1 MDAAQKKVHAE
12 ETAHEK
18 PKACSPKEA
27 YFASLAEWAQ
37 QARAVQMLPNFL
49 IFNYNDNYFHFGAL
63 YQPMAL
69 GPRSVR
75 PRFNA
80 IRVLDDMHQREL
92 VRRFGGT
99 RVQVAPFWKRTLAEI
114 VDSLITFIL
123 KVIVAF
129 LFFHLFNIDFEK
141 SILSKTLKEEST
153 FTTLFDL
160 SMDIISLSYNLL
172 AIILLTKLIVCFYEC
187 LWTTYNNGATPGKS
201 LMNIRVV
208 YVEAMLPLRLNAAP
222 HFIFQSQREPFWAL
236 VYPGETPCFMRSFL
250 RAFVKNMVMTVF
262 FPICVVLIFLKNNRT
277 TYDIITKTAVIEGP
291 SVEQLHQLRP
301 HQD

>member
-12 ETAHEK
+12 KLAHEK
-18 PKACSPKEA
+18 PKVWSPKEA

-37 QARAVQMLPNFL
+37 QARAAQMLPNWL
-49 IFNYNDNYFHFGAL
+49 IFNYNEIYSQFGVL
-63 YQPMAL
+63 YQPMTL
-69 GPRSVR
+69 GARTVR

-80 IRVLDDMHQREL
+80 IRVLDDVHQREL

-114 VDSLITFIL
+114 VDALIAFIL

-141 SILSKTLKEEST
+141 SVLSKTLKEEST

-222 HFIFQSQREPFWAL
+222 HFIFQLQREPFWAL
-236 VYPGETPCFMRSFL
+236 AYPGDTPCFMRSFL

-291 SVEQLHQLRP
+291 SAERVHQLRP

>member
-18 PKACSPKEA
+18 PKAWCPKEA

-37 QARAVQMLPNFL
+37 QARAAQLLPNCL
-49 IFNYNDNYFHFGAL
+49 IFNYNYNYPQFGAL
-63 YQPMAL
+63 YQPMPP
-69 GPRSVR
+69 GPRTMR

-80 IRVLDDMHQREL
+80 IRVLDDVHQREL

-99 RVQVAPFWKRTLAEI
+99 RVLVAPFWKRTLAEI
-114 VDSLITFIL
+114 VDALIAFIL

-141 SILSKTLKEEST
+141 SVLSKTLKEEST
-153 FTTLFDL
+153 FMTLFDL
-160 SMDIISLSYNLL
+160 SMDIISLSYDLL

-208 YVEAMLPLRLNAAP
+208 YVEAMVPLRLNAAP
-222 HFIFQSQREPFWAL
+222 HFIFQSQREPLWAL
-236 VYPGETPCFMRSFL
+236 VFPGVTPCFMRSFL

-262 FPICVVLIFLKNNRT
+262 FPICVVMIFLKNNRT

-291 SVEQLHQLRP
+291 GAEQLHQLRP